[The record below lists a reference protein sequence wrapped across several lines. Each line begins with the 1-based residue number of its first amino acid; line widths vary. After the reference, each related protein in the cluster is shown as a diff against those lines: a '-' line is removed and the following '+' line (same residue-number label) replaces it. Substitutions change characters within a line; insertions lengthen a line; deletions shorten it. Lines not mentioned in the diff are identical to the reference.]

1 LEARAST
8 FFKIM
13 TCPLWGD
20 LTKLADYALD
30 NAHSIA
36 LQRSSFDEGC
46 AAALPFIKAEM
57 DKRWENGGKAAF
69 QAMLNKEFGDR
80 AVQL

>member
-1 LEARAST
+1 M
-8 FFKIM
+8 I
-13 TCPLWGD
+13 CPLWGD
-20 LTKLADYALD
+20 LTKLADYALE

-36 LQRSSFDEGC
+36 LLRSKHDAGC
-46 AAALPFIKAEM
+46 AEALPFIKAEL

-69 QAMLNKEFGDR
+69 QAMLKKEFGDR